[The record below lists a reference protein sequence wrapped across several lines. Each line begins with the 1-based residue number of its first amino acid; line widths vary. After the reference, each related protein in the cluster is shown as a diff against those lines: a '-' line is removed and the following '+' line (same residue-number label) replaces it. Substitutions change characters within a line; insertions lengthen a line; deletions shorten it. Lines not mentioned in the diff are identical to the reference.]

1 MNESYEKD
9 KQKIMNIIKN
19 ELKKK
24 EKINNNIYQKKNIK
38 KLDIS
43 LITEDDTSEY
53 Y

>member
-24 EKINNNIYQKKNIK
+24 EKINNNTCQKKNIK